1 MGFSSTSSTGQRVAA
16 DIKGRRGIGI
26 VPAAAAPHAHIPHG
40 ERLLAVGDKA
50 VIPRLVGRVVSMAGH
65 LLCRQ
70 GMTGFAALTPRRITT
85 THSK

>member
-1 MGFSSTSSTGQRVAA
+1 MGISSTSGARFGIAA

-26 VPAAAAPHAHIPHG
+26 VPTAAALNAHIPHG

-50 VIPRLVGRVVSMAGH
+50 VIPRLVGRVVSVGGH